1 MRRRYAPCRYGIHVC
16 GINAD
21 ETEFTSEANFP
32 GASLATFESLRD
44 QFAIDG
50 DPDLVVDF
58 LVDGDLL
65 HDFGMRRQDLAA
77 MTAIIVAE
85 AAAA

>member
-1 MRRRYAPCRYGIHVC
+1 MTYNPCRYGIHVC

-21 ETEFTSEANFP
+21 ETEFVTVANFT
-32 GASLATFESLRD
+32 GATLAMFESLRGD
-44 QFAIDG
+44 FAIDG

-58 LVDGDLL
+58 VCDGDID

-77 MTAIIVAE
+77 MTAIISAE
-85 AAAA
+85 TVQ